1 MIGMNGKEKFIYG
14 KEEMPFDLQDF
25 WKYKYSSVY
34 NLQEYIA
41 EYLVEKALE
50 MEYSYNA
57 DSWTLFD
64 ILYRNTRIEIKQTS
78 YYHPWN
84 EGGKISNQR
93 TFGITMANSNRENI
107 NSEENKFERQNDIY
121 VFCLN
126 NGKTKE
132 TANPMNL
139 ENWRFYIVPTKVINE
154 ECGKNKSI
162 SLNKVRKIGVE
173 VGFFRI
179 KQYIDYL
186 IDDNKLY

>member
-1 MIGMNGKEKFIYG
+1 
-14 KEEMPFDLQDF
+14 
-25 WKYKYSSVY
+25 
-34 NLQEYIA
+34 
-41 EYLVEKALE
+41 

-107 NSEENKFERQNDIY
+107 RSEENKFERQNDIY

-126 NGKTKE
+126 IGKTKE

-139 ENWRFYIVPTKVINE
+139 ENWRFYIIPTKIINE
-154 ECGKNKSI
+154 ECGNNKSI

-186 IDDNKLY
+186 IDEKKL